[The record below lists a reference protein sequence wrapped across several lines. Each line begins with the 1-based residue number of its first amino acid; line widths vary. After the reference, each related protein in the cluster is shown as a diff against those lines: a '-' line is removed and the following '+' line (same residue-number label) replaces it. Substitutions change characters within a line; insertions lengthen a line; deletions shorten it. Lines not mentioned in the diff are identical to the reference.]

1 MRIVT
6 ADPSGPEA
14 ALRFDGSFWVEQR
27 LVPSLQDGR
36 FRYRIQALEQAYEKT
51 YADEP
56 DEEPSDLIRLAYSGE
71 QAVGRIDLSRGWNGL
86 AVIDNLVVDKA
97 WRRSGAASALIV
109 DAVAWA
115 QAEGLAG
122 LMLETQD
129 SNVAACRLYERCGFV
144 LMGVDSGLYRALP
157 GAADELALFWYR
169 LFERSAVP

>member
-1 MRIVT
+1 MNSMLRIITVSHE
-6 ADPSGPEA
+6 APEA
-14 ALRFDGSFWVEQR
+14 ALQFDGSFRVSQR

-36 FRYRIQALEQAYEKT
+36 LGYRIQALEQAYEKS

-56 DEEPSDLIRLAYSGE
+56 DDGPSDLIRLAYSGE
-71 QAVGRIDLSRGWNGL
+71 QAIGRIDLSRGWNGL
-86 AVIDNLVVDKA
+86 AVIDNLVVDRA
-97 WRRSGAASALIV
+97 WRRSGAATALIG

-115 QAEGLAG
+115 RAEGLAG

-144 LMGVDSGLYRALP
+144 LMGFDGGLYRALP

-169 LFERSAVP
+169 LF

>member
-1 MRIVT
+1 MNSMLRIITVSHE
-6 ADPSGPEA
+6 APEA
-14 ALRFDGSFWVEQR
+14 ALQFDGSFRVAQR

-36 FRYRIQALEQAYEKT
+36 LGYRIQALEQAYEKS

-56 DEEPSDLIRLAYSGE
+56 DDEPSDLIRLAYSGE
-71 QAVGRIDLSRGWNGL
+71 QAIGRIDLSRGWNGL
-86 AVIDNLVVDKA
+86 AVIDNLVVDRA
-97 WRRSGAASALIV
+97 WRRSGAATALIG

-115 QAEGLAG
+115 RAEGLAG

-144 LMGVDSGLYRALP
+144 LMGFDGGLYRALP

-169 LFERSAVP
+169 LF